1 MSEFTGNN
9 EIIKNAFIQFINLAE
24 STHPLPPTPVST
36 PPKLTRQDATIIETI
51 DVDLCDIFD
60 PPFRQHFGILKIK
73 LNDTPITKQPQLIKF
88 TVDMSG
94 SMQDMCGDGRTKM
107 QHSNHITINI
117 LRLAAE
123 SESKE
128 GTEIWIQVDAF
139 DDHIE
144 TIIEPQR
151 VTPEKLPDLI
161 AKINGIYPRNS
172 TNIEL
177 ALNDSNTKIAQF
189 LELHPNFSVTHIFT
203 TDGQSNVGVTD
214 DTQLTELVCPLYS
227 NIFIGL
233 GLDHSASTLSAFSTK
248 KHACYY
254 FIDKIENGGLVFG
267 EVIHG
272 ILYQALTDIVIEVS
286 NAEIYDYKTNQWSE
300 KLTIDSLTGEA
311 EKTYHLRTR
320 ETDNVDDVEARIV
333 GTRTQTQTPT
343 HLAWVYNVPALEC
356 DDGTV
361 TPPLEVMSKY
371 VFRQRTQ
378 ELLYE
383 AKQNGTRLDIRGLKS
398 KLKNF
403 LSLMKSYMEKNS
415 LTEDPTFQSLNDD
428 IVIVLQT
435 LGTSYQTM
443 YTSARINSNGREQSY
458 NVGAPRVRN
467 HGRGPHFRRQMAF
480 DDGSQFQDTADEDEQ
495 MQEFNLMSRVPL
507 SRTHTTPR
515 QIALMRSCS
524 EGTQATEIL
533 DLQNP
538 EDEDQDQPD
547 DFDLLKT
554 QKQA

>member
-1 MSEFTGNN
+1 MRYF
-9 EIIKNAFIQFINLAE
+9 
-24 STHPLPPTPVST
+24 
-36 PPKLTRQDATIIETI
+36 R
-51 DVDLCDIFD
+51 

-117 LRLAAE
+117 LRLAAD

-139 DDHIE
+139 DDQIE

-151 VTPEKLPDLI
+151 VTPEKLPELI

-177 ALNDSNTKIAQF
+177 ALKDSNVKITQF
-189 LELHPNFSVTHIFT
+189 LELHPNFAVTHIFT
-203 TDGQSNVGVTD
+203 TDGQSNVGITD

-300 KLTIDSLTGEA
+300 KLAIDSLTGEA

-320 ETDNVDDVEARIV
+320 ESDNIDDVEARIV
-333 GTRTQTQTPT
+333 ATRTHTQTPT
-343 HLAWVYNVPALEC
+343 TTPATTHLATVYNMPALEC
-356 DDGTV
+356 EDGII
-361 TPPLEVMSKY
+361 TPPPEEISKY

-435 LGTSYQTM
+435 LGTSFQTM

-458 NVGAPRVRN
+458 NVGASASTKP
-467 HGRGPHFRRQMAF
+467 
-480 DDGSQFQDTADEDEQ
+480 
-495 MQEFNLMSRVPL
+495 
-507 SRTHTTPR
+507 
-515 QIALMRSCS
+515 
-524 EGTQATEIL
+524 
-533 DLQNP
+533 
-538 EDEDQDQPD
+538 
-547 DFDLLKT
+547 K
-554 QKQA
+554 